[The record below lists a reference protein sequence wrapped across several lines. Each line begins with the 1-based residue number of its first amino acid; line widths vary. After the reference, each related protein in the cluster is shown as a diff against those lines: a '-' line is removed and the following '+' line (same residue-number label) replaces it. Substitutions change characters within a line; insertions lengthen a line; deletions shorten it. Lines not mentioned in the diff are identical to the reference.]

1 MAINPRDDSFVQIV
15 EREAGLPP
23 EDARRAVRLSD
34 GEVED
39 VNAEMSPALE
49 RGLTQSRKATRMAL
63 DQFLER
69 IAKVDGV
76 SRAEAERHA
85 RAVFAAQG
93 DKPHAGSELCSAC
106 HGLTRKVTVVLRKG
120 WYMIHLLIGILIV
133 ALVWVLTGLLGL
145 PYIVSVI
152 VTVLAALY
160 ILGGLGVFGGGRWSR
175 AP

>member
-1 MAINPRDDSFVQIV
+1 V
-15 EREAGLPP
+15 
-23 EDARRAVRLSD
+23 RR
-34 GEVED
+34 
-39 VNAEMSPALE
+39 
-49 RGLTQSRKATRMAL
+49 
-63 DQFLER
+63 
-69 IAKVDGV
+69 V
-76 SRAEAERHA
+76 SR
-85 RAVFAAQG
+85 
-93 DKPHAGSELCSAC
+93 PN
-106 HGLTRKVTVVLRKG
+106 TKVSVVLRKG

>member
-1 MAINPRDDSFVQIV
+1 VAINPREDSFVEIV
-15 EREAGLPP
+15 EREAGLTP
-23 EDARRAVRLSD
+23 EEARR
-34 GEVED
+34 
-39 VNAEMSPALE
+39 ALE
-49 RGLTQSRKATRMAL
+49 RGLTQSRKATRMSL

-69 IAKVDGV
+69 IAKVEGV

-93 DKPHAGSELCSAC
+93 DKRRRVGVVRRVSRPN
-106 HGLTRKVTVVLRKG
+106 TKVSVVLRKG